1 MDLSLLLA
9 VLAGLAVGALAVL
22 LLGRRDDP
30 ARDQGLIALQ
40 GRLAQLAESQAAAQA
55 AAAETLR
62 RQERGLAEAL
72 ERRLSDFGLKVGERL
87 KESHGE
93 SQKTLSALG
102 ERLALIDQ
110 AQANLAKLSGEVV
123 SLQQLLSNKQARGAF
138 GEAQLEGIVRD
149 LLPAAYVSFQATLKT
164 GSRADCLL
172 SLPPPLG
179 PLCIDAKFPREAYDQ
194 LRAAAGDNAARLA
207 ARRAFAT
214 AVGTHVDHIAQR
226 YVVAG
231 ETAEAALMFVPS
243 EAVYAE
249 IHETLPEVV
258 ERAWRRRVFIVSP
271 TTLWAVLNTLRAVL
285 KDTRLQEQAHLIQ
298 AEVRKLLDDV
308 ERLDDRVGKLG
319 QHFTQAGEDIRQIR
333 ISTDKVTKRGQRIG
347 ELELEE
353 SESPALP
360 LEGGAR
366 QARG

>member
-1 MDLSLLLA
+1 MDPLLLLLVA
-9 VLAGLAVGALAVL
+9 LAGLALGALAVL
-22 LLGRRDDP
+22 LVGRRSGRELAALE
-30 ARDQGLIALQ
+30 ARLGQ
-40 GRLAQLAESQAAAQA
+40 LAQGAAAAQA
-55 AAAETLR
+55 ATAETLR

-72 ERRLSDFGLKVGERL
+72 ERRLADFGLKVGEKL
-87 KESHGE
+87 LQSHGE

-102 ERLALIDQ
+102 ERLAVIDQ
-110 AQANLAKLSGEVV
+110 AQANLTKLSSEVV

-138 GEAQLEGIVRD
+138 GEAQLEAIVRD
-149 LLPAAYVSFQATLKT
+149 LLPAAYVSFQATLRT

-172 SLPPPLG
+172 ALPPPLG

-194 LRAAAGDNAARLA
+194 LRAAAGDNAAKVI
-207 ARRAFAT
+207 ARRAFAA
-214 AVGTHVDHIAQR
+214 AVTTHVDHIAER

-249 IHETLPEVV
+249 IHESLPEVV

-285 KDTRLQEQAHLIQ
+285 KDSRLQEQAHLIQ
-298 AEVRKLLDDV
+298 AEVRKLLEDV
-308 ERLDDRVGKLG
+308 ERLDDRVGRLA
-319 QHFTQAGEDIRQIR
+319 QHFTQASEDIRQIR
-333 ISTDKVTKRGQRIG
+333 ISSDKVTKRGQRID

-353 SESPALP
+353 QGTLP
-360 LEGGAR
+360 GQEPGRTA
-366 QARG
+366 AE

>member
-1 MDLSLLLA
+1 MELLPLLLA
-9 VLAGLAVGALAVL
+9 VLAGLALGALAAL
-22 LLGRRDDP
+22 LLSRR
-30 ARDQGLIALQ
+30 RDQGFALLEA
-40 GRLAQLAESQAAAQA
+40 RLAQLAQTQAAVQA
-55 AAAETLR
+55 ETAETLR
-62 RQERGLAEAL
+62 RQERGLATAL
-72 ERRLSDFGLKVGERL
+72 EQRLSDFGQRVGDRL
-87 KESHGE
+87 KESQGE

-102 ERLALIDQ
+102 ERLAVIDQ
-110 AQANLAKLSGEVV
+110 AQANLTKLSGEVV
-123 SLQQLLSNKQARGAF
+123 NLQQLLSNKQARGAF

-194 LRAAAGDNAARLA
+194 LRAAAGDTAARQV
-207 ARRAFAT
+207 ARRSFAT
-214 AVGTHVDHIAQR
+214 AVGKHVDDIAER

-249 IHETLPEVV
+249 IHEVLPEVV

-285 KDTRLQEQAHLIQ
+285 KDSRLQEQAHLIQ
-298 AEVRKLLDDV
+298 AEVRKLLEDV
-308 ERLDDRVGKLG
+308 KRLDDRVGNLA
-319 QHFTQAGEDIRQIR
+319 QHFAQAGEDIRQIR
-333 ISTDKVTKRGQRIG
+333 ISTDKVTKRGQRID
-347 ELELEE
+347 ELELDKG
-353 SESPALP
+353 ESPALP

-366 QARG
+366 QARS